1 MNEVYETPA
10 AEAAAAPAE
19 DASTQDASTQDATAE
34 CSSAPPASPRSRSW
48 AKLRRNKAAFIGG
61 IFILIYLGC
70 ALGAPLLYRGD
81 PSAPNLIYSLSTP
94 DAANWLG
101 TDELGRSILG
111 RILYGS
117 RVSLLIALGVV
128 GVGLV
133 IGVPVGLVSGYYG
146 GKTDFI
152 IQRFTDMLLAFPGFL
167 LALALVAILGVG
179 LKNTVI
185 SIGIS
190 MVPLYIRLVRGCVLT
205 VREEVYVEAARACGT
220 RDILIIWRHI
230 LPNVMAPITVQTSL
244 SMGTAILFAAGLGFL
259 GIGVQPPT
267 PEWGAMLGS
276 ARAYM
281 MAKPHVAT
289 FPGIAIFLAVL
300 SFNLLGDGLR
310 DAFDPRSKI

>member
-1 MNEVYETPA
+1 MNDIHMNTQNHES
-10 AEAAAAPAE
+10 EAADGADE
-19 DASTQDASTQDATAE
+19 
-34 CSSAPPASPRSRSW
+34 SSSRGW
-48 AKLRRNKAAFIGG
+48 AKLKRNKAAFLGG
-61 IFILIYLGC
+61 ILLLLYVGC
-70 ALGAPLLYRGD
+70 ALFAPLLFPGD
-81 PSAPNLIYSLSTP
+81 PSAPDLFSSLSPPSMT
-94 DAANWLG
+94 DFLG

-117 RVSLLIALGVV
+117 RVSLMIALGVV
-128 GVGLV
+128 GVGLLF
-133 IGVPVGLVSGYYG
+133 GVPVGLISGYYG
-146 GKTDFI
+146 GKIDFV
-152 IQRFTDMLLAFPGFL
+152 IQRFTDIMLAFPGFL

-190 MVPLYIRLVRGCVLT
+190 MIPLYIRLVRGCVLT
-205 VREEVYVEAARACGT
+205 VREEVYVEAARASGT
-220 RDILIIWRHI
+220 KDRYIILRHI
-230 LPNVMAPITVQTSL
+230 LPNVLAPIIVQTSL
-244 SMGTAILFAAGLGFL
+244 CMGTAILFAAGLGFL

-267 PEWGAMLGS
+267 PEWGSMLGS

-281 MAKPHVAT
+281 MGKPHVAT